1 MRLRNLFGLA
11 ILFFAALIA
20 GLNLLALKYFLFWR
34 LWWFDIPMHI
44 LGGFIIGS
52 IALWLVAYEVPISIR
67 LKINRLL
74 VAILVTLVIGI
85 AWEIFEYQVG
95 ITKGEPGYWFD
106 TVHDVIDDVIGGLM
120 AYLALNRH
128 GR

>member
-1 MRLRNLFGLA
+1 MRFRNLFGLA

-52 IALWLVAYEVPISIR
+52 MALWFIAYEVPIGIR
-67 LKINRLL
+67 SKINRIL
-74 VAILVTLVIGI
+74 VAILATFVIGVL
-85 AWEIFEYQVG
+85 WEIFEYKTG

-106 TVHDVIDDVIGGLM
+106 TIHDVIDDVIGGLI